1 MKNEEIS
8 NYLESVIS
16 EIILYPSLGTL
27 PYTIL
32 VFPAEDVPQKHEFQQ
47 NISHYVGFYFWHQ
60 FSTEDLQDFLTNSKE
75 ALGLD
80 DRDRLFYIE
89 KMMKKY
95 KDPEAYEF
103 WLSKQAAMAVGIF
116 SGKVGDKLTIR
127 ISNPEELAI
136 VEFENII
143 PKKQGLSLVSMIFVE
158 TN

>member
-32 VFPAEDVPQKHEFQQ
+32 VFPAEDVLQKHEFQQ

-60 FSTEDLQDFLTNSKE
+60 FSTEDLQDFLINSKE
-75 ALGLD
+75 ALGLGEK
-80 DRDRLFYIE
+80 DRLFYIE
-89 KMMKKY
+89 KMMEKY
-95 KDPEAYEF
+95 KNPEEYEF

-116 SGKVGDKLTIR
+116 SGKVVEKLSIR
-127 ISNPEELAI
+127 IANPEELAI
-136 VEFENII
+136 VEFDNII
-143 PKKQGLSLVSMIFVE
+143 PRKQGLSLVSMIFVE
-158 TN
+158 N

>member
-32 VFPAEDVPQKHEFQQ
+32 VFPAEDVPQKYEFQQ

-60 FSTEDLQDFLTNSKE
+60 FSTEDLQDFLINSKE

-80 DRDRLFYIE
+80 EKDRLFYIE
-89 KMMKKY
+89 KMMEKY
-95 KDPEAYEF
+95 KDPEEYEF

-116 SGKVGDKLTIR
+116 SGKVGEKLSIR
-127 ISNPEELAI
+127 IANPEELAI
-136 VEFENII
+136 VEFDNII
-143 PKKQGLSLVSMIFVE
+143 PRKQGLSLVSMIFVE
-158 TN
+158 AD